1 MKRSLDQ
8 PSRPLVEQAIDDL
21 SAILRLRTYL
31 APPAWG
37 ELNLT
42 IGQLQVLMKL
52 RRFGPVPMHRIA
64 EWAASRPASATSV
77 VDRLERH
84 GLVERVHPEADR
96 QIVEARLTPEGT
108 HLIDEVLGVRRDG
121 FRAVFDALDDAQL
134 AELHRLL
141 SRVIAAGETLAAR
154 EAPRAL
160 PRDRDEGAVDPDRSQ
175 PTPGAS
181 R

>member
-1 MKRSLDQ
+1 MTPDADQ
-8 PSRPLVEQAIDDL
+8 PRRPLVEQAIDDL

-52 RRFGPVPMHRIA
+52 RRFGPVPMNRIA
-64 EWAASRPASATSV
+64 AWAASRPASATSV
-77 VDRLERH
+77 VERLEGH
-84 GLVERVHPEADR
+84 GLVERTHSPADR
-96 QIVEARLTPEGT
+96 RIVEARLTAVGT
-108 HLIDEVLGVRRDG
+108 RLIDEVLGVRREG
-121 FRAVFDALDDAQL
+121 FRAVFDTLDDGDL

-141 SRVIAAGETLAAR
+141 GRVIAAGETLAAR
-154 EAPRAL
+154 EGLGGFPG
-160 PRDRDEGAVDPDRSQ
+160 DRDDRRIDSDRSR
-175 PTPGAS
+175 PRPGPA